1 MSHRMSGAEHGLSG
15 KAPTM
20 TDRQETQLNVAP
32 TLPALRSHAQEC
44 GGQSARDSATPSRAQ
59 FLSSIQ
65 LLCPW
70 FQAGRGGLT
79 ATHPRPLFT
88 VQVWRPLSL
97 RVSLFRNE
105 DPFLRSSYPQ
115 PTSCHVSQAKIIHVP
130 LPGHFRARR
139 CRPPCFL
146 AQSWFSLRSWAYLSR
161 SQWKVSVSTKSGFS
175 WQGNERGGERAAR
188 QATQTH
194 RTGRKT
200 GFHSWMWKQKLGPTN
215 P

>member
-1 MSHRMSGAEHGLSG
+1 MSYRMSGAEHGLSG

-32 TLPALRSHAQEC
+32 TPPGFTISRTGMRGTVSPGLGDAIEGSVSVQH
-44 GGQSARDSATPSRAQ
+44 SAPLSLVSSWPRGSYCPPPPSS
-59 FLSSIQ
+59 FHS
-65 LLCPW
+65 P
-70 FQAGRGGLT
+70 GLET
-79 ATHPRPLFT
+79 
-88 VQVWRPLSL
+88 LSL
-97 RVSLFRNE
+97 RVSPFRNE
-105 DPFLRSSYPQ
+105 DPFLRSSYPR

-130 LPGHFRARR
+130 LPGHFWARC

-161 SQWKVSVSTKSGFS
+161 SRWKVSVSTKSGFS